1 MNYRRSRGFTLIE
14 LMIVVTVVAILAAI
28 AIPAY
33 SDYITRARRSDAQAA
48 LLEASQG
55 LERCYSMYNRFDHAD
70 CPLTVPHDS
79 PDGYYQV
86 TGTIASNGYTLTATP
101 TSGGPQA
108 NDTDCTTLT
117 INQLNQRGATGADV
131 DACW

>member
-1 MNYRRSRGFTLIE
+1 MNRNKNPGFTLIE

-33 SDYITRARRSDAQAA
+33 SDYVTRARRSDAQAA

-70 CPLTVPHDS
+70 CPITVPFSS
-79 PDGYYQV
+79 PDGYYSI
-86 TGTIASNGYTLTATP
+86 TGTIESNAYALTAAP

-108 NDTDCTTLT
+108 DDTDCKTLT
-117 INQLNQRGATGADV
+117 INQLNRRGATGEDV